1 MPFSSLY
8 KRKQTIV
15 RDFTGNVEVIP
26 AAYCQVRKY
35 RLGYIAAPFTL
46 MMFLS
51 VHVSVIVQKHLL
63 LVLIDTVQQLCPV

>member
-1 MPFSSLY
+1 MPCISLY
-8 KRKQTIV
+8 KRKQTII
-15 RDFTGNVEVIP
+15 RDLTGNFEVSP

-35 RLGYIAAPFTL
+35 RLGYIVAPFTL

-51 VHVSVIVQKHLL
+51 VRVGVIVQKHLL